1 MSDKTIFLISKHIT
15 YISIIIKHLKVGVFM
30 KKIIYLL
37 LVFVIIFSTCS
48 CNVVPHSVADT
59 SSSGLSS
66 DNTDNIIDNEKDD
79 APTNIVQVKKYYRE
93 INSSYTTDTDGVVWE
108 NNQIFLDGVFEMK
121 QKSQYKVISS
131 EAELQMFTLL
141 KYDEIEENIFDNN
154 YIVAILHYYIGPSIG
169 AREPVGFYD
178 ADFND
183 EQKIILDT
191 FYNYQYNSTEDER
204 DIYRLH
210 FIVVPKEEISNTE
223 EINLIE
229 VNVNKIEQY
238 DMYAY
243 AIDTKTEEV
252 KAYYL
257 NSEEAKQSL
266 DILSSVEHFWIDSPC
281 IAIHLSDTIK
291 TDFIVNDFKYENG
304 EIFITVEIFE
314 KTEMNYLHEI
324 SSNLILVS
332 LRPHRGDLTINVPD
346 NIPTECKVNV
356 VFKNVVSV
364 N

>member
-1 MSDKTIFLISKHIT
+1 
-15 YISIIIKHLKVGVFM
+15 M
-30 KKIIYLL
+30 KKMFCLL
-37 LVFVIIFSTCS
+37 IAFVMIFVICS
-48 CNVVPHSVADT
+48 CNDT
-59 SSSGLSS
+59 LPSNDSHTYSSTKSS
-66 DNTDNIIDNEKDD
+66 ENTDNIIDDGTKEDNSVN
-79 APTNIVQVKKYYRE
+79 TIQIKKYYKE
-93 INSSYTTDTDGVVWE
+93 ISSSYTTDTDGVVWE
-108 NNQIFLDGVFEMK
+108 NDQIFLDGVFEMK
-121 QKSQYKVISS
+121 QESQYKVISS
-131 EAELQMFTLL
+131 ETELEMFTLL
-141 KYDEIEENIFDNN
+141 KCDEIEENIFDNN

-169 AREPVGFYD
+169 ASEPVGFFD
-178 ADFND
+178 ADFNG

-223 EINLIE
+223 GIKFIE
-229 VNVNKIEQY
+229 VKVNKIEQY
-238 DMYAY
+238 NMRAY
-243 AIDTKTEEV
+243 AVDTKTEEV

-257 NSEEAKQSL
+257 NNEEAKQKL
-266 DILSSVEHFWIDSPC
+266 DILNSADHFWIDSPC
-281 IAIHLSDTIK
+281 IAIHLSETIK
-291 TDFIVNDFKYENG
+291 TDFVVNGFKYENG

-314 KTEMNYLHEI
+314 KNEMNYLHEI

-346 NIPTECKVNV
+346 NIPLECKVNV

>member
-1 MSDKTIFLISKHIT
+1 
-15 YISIIIKHLKVGVFM
+15 M

-37 LVFVIIFSTCS
+37 LVFVIIFSIFS
-48 CNVVPHSVADT
+48 CNVVPPNSDADT
-59 SSSGLSS
+59 SSNSTSSG
-66 DNTDNIIDNEKDD
+66 NTDNIIDNEKEDS
-79 APTNIVQVKKYYRE
+79 PTNIVQVKKYYRE
-93 INSSYTTDTDGVVWE
+93 ISSAYTTVADGVVWE
-108 NNQIFLDGVFEMK
+108 NDQIFLDGVFEMK
-121 QKSQYKVISS
+121 QASQYKVISS
-131 EAELQMFTLL
+131 ETELQRFTLL
-141 KYDEIEENIFDNN
+141 NRTEIEESIFDNN
-154 YIVAILHYYIGPSIG
+154 YIVAILHYYIGPSFG

-178 ADFND
+178 ADFNA

-210 FIVVPKEEISNTE
+210 FIVVPKEEIFNTE
-223 EINLIE
+223 EIEFVEI
-229 VNVNKIEQY
+229 NVNELEQY
-238 DMYAY
+238 NMRAY
-243 AIDTKTEEV
+243 AVDTKTEEV

-257 NSEEAKQSL
+257 NNEEDKQKL
-266 DILSSVEHFWIDSPC
+266 DILNSVAHFWIDSPC

-332 LRPHRGDLTINVPD
+332 LKPHRGDLTINVPD